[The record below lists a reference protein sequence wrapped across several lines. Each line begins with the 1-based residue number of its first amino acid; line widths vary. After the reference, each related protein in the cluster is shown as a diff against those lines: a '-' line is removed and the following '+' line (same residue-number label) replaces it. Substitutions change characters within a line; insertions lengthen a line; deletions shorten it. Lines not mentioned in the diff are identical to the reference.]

1 MWILLWALLPTVVH
15 ADMNDCQKMSNQDQ
29 KNYCLA
35 SYSGSATFCD
45 QIKGYELRTQCMRI
59 VVARQRQNV
68 YQTPR
73 PPEKETKDEPTTS
86 GH

>member
-1 MWILLWALLPTVVH
+1 MWRLLWALLPAVSY

-45 QIKGYELRTQCMRI
+45 RIKGYELRTQCMRI